1 MPPRASRSLAGGQAQ
16 EGRELPPRSH
26 CAHLEGLFSSAGQ
39 CAVLEVSQTAQSFV
53 VVRRKFR
60 ARVGGEVE
68 RSEAS
73 LLGEVGIFVQAEGVD
88 PLETMEVVRLALTG
102 LTGSFFALVGSV
114 KCAGGAILPPVFAM
128 QFEAISTRYQPALAA
143 IPFLPGPVSS
153 WLRDVPT
160 KDFMLCIGVPELS
173 FGLMTFLHLGGLIG
187 RRAERAANAAMVVF
201 MAGPLA
207 SHWLGDDWTLPL
219 DSNVGPTGI
228 VPAAVVTL
236 LLVARL
242 LLSGGASGNT
252 SGKGRKIA

>member
-1 MPPRASRSLAGGQAQ
+1 M
-16 EGRELPPRSH
+16 
-26 CAHLEGLFSSAGQ
+26 
-39 CAVLEVSQTAQSFV
+39 
-53 VVRRKFR
+53 
-60 ARVGGEVE
+60 
-68 RSEAS
+68 
-73 LLGEVGIFVQAEGVD
+73 LGVVGIFVQAEGVD

-236 LLVARL
+236 LLAARL

-252 SGKGRKIA
+252 SGKGRKSA

>member
-1 MPPRASRSLAGGQAQ
+1 M
-16 EGRELPPRSH
+16 
-26 CAHLEGLFSSAGQ
+26 
-39 CAVLEVSQTAQSFV
+39 
-53 VVRRKFR
+53 
-60 ARVGGEVE
+60 E
-68 RSEAS
+68 RSDAS

-88 PLETMEVVRLALTG
+88 PLETMEVIRLALTV

-173 FGLMTFLHLGGLIG
+173 FGLMTFLHLCGLIG

>member
-1 MPPRASRSLAGGQAQ
+1 MRRAGGQLQRRERRVSSWTRAQ
-16 EGRELPPRSH
+16 ISGAGGRGS
-26 CAHLEGLFSSAGQ
+26 
-39 CAVLEVSQTAQSFV
+39 
-53 VVRRKFR
+53 
-60 ARVGGEVE
+60 E
-68 RSEAS
+68 RSGGS

-88 PLETMEVVRLALTG
+88 PLETMEVIRLALTV

-236 LLVARL
+236 LLAARL

-252 SGKGRKIA
+252 SGKGRKSA

>member
-39 CAVLEVSQTAQSFV
+39 CAVLEVSQRQCRVSSWSDS
-53 VVRRKFR
+53 RKF
-60 ARVGGEVE
+60 
-68 RSEAS
+68 
-73 LLGEVGIFVQAEGVD
+73 IFDFVQAEGVD
-88 PLETMEVVRLALTG
+88 PLETMEVIRLALTV

-252 SGKGRKIA
+252 SGKGRKSA